1 MTKALQQAVSAVAAI
16 LSPADQDRL
25 ARLMVHNL
33 DHFRELLEDEAD
45 ERAFEASAIEA
56 IESEGVQS
64 LLARAAAKH
73 AS

>member
-1 MTKALQQAVSAVAAI
+1 
-16 LSPADQDRL
+16 
-25 ARLMVHNL
+25 
-33 DHFRELLEDEAD
+33 LEDEAD